1 MAMYDPEGPHGRNNP
16 VGGQEEARLA
26 SAAAQAARVRIRIPP
41 NTTIYGVGADATLI
55 GAWLDIRGNGG
66 SQPMNVIVRNITFQ
80 DTADCFPE
88 WSPTDGVTGNW
99 NAAVRLHLDQPCHP
113 RVDRSQPLCRFE
125 DAR

>member
-1 MAMYDPEGPHGRNNP
+1 M
-16 VGGQEEARLA
+16 LA

-41 NTTIYGVGADATLI
+41 NTTLYGVGTDATLI

-88 WSPTDGVTGNW
+88 WSPNDGVTGNW
-99 NAAVRLHLDQPCHP
+99 NAAVRHHFGEPCHP
-113 RVDRSQPLCRFE
+113 RLDRSQPFRGFE